1 MKINFINKVKLS
13 LKKDLKDDIKNV
25 VREISVKEE
34 KKIYSLN
41 LIFCD
46 DKFIREYNKE
56 YLGHDYST
64 DIITFHDEN
73 EKGETEGELLMSAET
88 ISENALRF
96 KTGKEEELKRV
107 VIHGVL
113 HLCGYKDKT
122 SRQKVLMRKKE
133 NKYLKIN

>member
-133 NKYLKIN
+133 NEYLKIN

>member
-96 KTGKEEELKRV
+96 KTGEEEELKRV
-107 VIHGVL
+107 VVHGVL

-133 NKYLKIN
+133 NEYLKIN

>member
-1 MKINFINKVKLS
+1 LKINFINKVKLS
-13 LKKDLKDDIKNV
+13 LKKELKDNIKKV
-25 VREISVKEE
+25 VREISIKEG

-41 LIFCD
+41 MIFCD
-46 DKFIREYNKE
+46 DNFIKECNKE

-96 KTGKEEELKRV
+96 KTSEEEELKRV

-113 HLCGYKDKT
+113 HLCGYKDKS
-122 SRQKVLMRKKE
+122 SRQKVIMRKKE
-133 NKYLKIN
+133 NEYLKIN